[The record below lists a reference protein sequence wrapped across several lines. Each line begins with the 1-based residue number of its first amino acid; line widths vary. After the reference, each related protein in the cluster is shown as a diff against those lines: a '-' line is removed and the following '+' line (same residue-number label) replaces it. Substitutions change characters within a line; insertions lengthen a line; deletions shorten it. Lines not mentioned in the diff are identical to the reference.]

1 MEFFDCGIL
10 NRKRSSLNNKSSRSH
25 AIIEIYMEKES
36 KRDKNQKIRSKLRIV
51 DLAGSEKYSAKL
63 ISAYSKDKN
72 EIGYS
77 KLNESTFIN
86 GSLSALGQW
95 ISALADQK
103 RTHIPF
109 RNSKL
114 TKVLKDSLEINSK
127 IALIV
132 CISPSIDSYKE
143 TVSTLQFADR
153 AKKAVLQAQN
163 DTKKGTLF
171 ITFDQLLFRQT
182 KSVISKQIQLRR
194 I

>member
-1 MEFFDCGIL
+1 MRLLRFTWKRNQSETRI
-10 NRKRSSLNNKSSRSH
+10 RRSSQSLESSILLGQRNTALN
-25 AIIEIYMEKES
+25 
-36 KRDKNQKIRSKLRIV
+36 LC
-51 DLAGSEKYSAKL
+51 LLTAKTNN
-63 ISAYSKDKN
+63 DV
-72 EIGYS
+72 GYS

-95 ISALADQK
+95 ISALADPK

-153 AKKAVLQAQN
+153 AKKAVLQAQT
-163 DTKKGTLF
+163 DTKKGTDF
-171 ITFDQLLFRQT
+171 WYKIYTIFRKA
-182 KSVISKQIQLRR
+182 KSILSK
-194 I
+194 

>member
-1 MEFFDCGIL
+1 
-10 NRKRSSLNNKSSRSH
+10 
-25 AIIEIYMEKES
+25 MEKES

-63 ISAYSKDKN
+63 ISAYSKDRN

-171 ITFDQLLFRQT
+171 ITYDQLLFRQT